1 MRIDREMARLMAVV
15 LCAGAVAASAEASP
29 ILNESFED
37 GAFVANAAQG
47 TMTLNVGSTAITNG
61 TVVADALAWIESPN
75 PWFLSAQDGDKFLDL
90 TNFQAGAP
98 FGGVTQTI
106 ATDVGASYDLLFY
119 LGSYTARWGGPP
131 VAITAT
137 AGSASQTCTVSSTST
152 MSTWTLC
159 TVPFVALSTS
169 TAVTLVGAA
178 GVHYIGLDNVTVE
191 QRPVAAP
198 EPGAM
203 ILFGAGLAGLI
214 SRARRRR

>member
-1 MRIDREMARLMAVV
+1 
-15 LCAGAVAASAEASP
+15 
-29 ILNESFED
+29 
-37 GAFVANAAQG
+37 
-47 TMTLNVGSTAITNG
+47 MTLNVGSTTITNW
-61 TVVADALAWIESPN
+61 TVVADALAWIDSPN
-75 PWFLSAQDGDKFLDL
+75 PWFLSAQDGNKFLDL

-106 ATDVGASYDLLFY
+106 ATDVGAAYTLSYY

-137 AGSASQTCTVSSTST
+137 AGNAIQTCTDNTVSIV
-152 MSTWTLC
+152 STWSLC

-178 GVHYIGLDNVTVE
+178 GVHYVGLDNVSVV
-191 QRPVAAP
+191 QRPVP
-198 EPGAM
+198 EPVPEPSAM